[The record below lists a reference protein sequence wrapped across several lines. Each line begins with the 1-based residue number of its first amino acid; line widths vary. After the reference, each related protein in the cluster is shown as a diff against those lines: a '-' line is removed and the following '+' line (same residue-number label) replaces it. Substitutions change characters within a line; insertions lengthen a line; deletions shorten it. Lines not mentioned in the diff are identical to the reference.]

1 MAQSESTT
9 QDASGESFEKLA
21 KKKTSF
27 IGGFFGFFSRKWW
40 LLPPLI
46 VLLLLGAIFMLSGTV
61 AAPFIYTL
69 F

>member
-1 MAQSESTT
+1 MAQSES
-9 QDASGESFEKLA
+9 FETLA

-27 IGGFFGFFSRKWW
+27 LGGFFGFFSKKWW
-40 LLPPLI
+40 LLPPL
-46 VLLLLGAIFMLSGTV
+46 VMLLILGAMFMLSGTV